1 MQLDNFTWSSE
12 MSTRLSAIRDAC
24 EKPPDMRTDENINVI
39 LDFVRDVKFFAKLS
53 PLQQRTLCRMMTI
66 ESFAPR
72 ENIFEI
78 GDVGDKFYIILTG
91 MVTVQVPSPDAP
103 CPNGVHSERCDCTNR
118 PLETGAFLEK
128 GQSFGELAL
137 QEDAPRSATIVTN
150 EATEVLVTTRADYEE
165 HAGERHRLFI
175 EQRSKFLRRC
185 PFISEALEL
194 GALTPKDV
202 SSIAGLLNEKSFN
215 GNEIIV
221 RQGEPVEHMIFVI
234 SGSLAMMKVIDL
246 DQVPSRRRPG
256 TSTKQ
261 VVETPQD
268 PREGSPKSSS
278 RKSSKAEVSKV
289 TSRTSSKSRRKA
301 TKDRCGDDDDEDST
315 TKDDAPVTFAKAR
328 LVLKHQE
335 REKRRLSLSPCLA
348 SADSKQPVRKSVMI
362 DETFNEIREG
372 PQLWAKV
379 RSICN
384 QATML
389 TRLSETYSEDHSRAP
404 VSSASID
411 RALATVVLKR
421 QQSREQAV
429 IEEVA
434 PPNQQ
439 EAPVP
444 SKPKRPQILRIGTI
458 GAYQYFGDKQVCN
471 GEGYPCSLVCDPI
484 AEVYTMSKHDILRR
498 LPKKLL
504 STLFNQENQVE
515 PNDSQLLDMFRQTER
530 WFAYRRNL
538 HGEAIMHKNQERS
551 RIYRASAIPAVDALA
566 NLEFLGVNPN
576 SEYAKRMLPPP
587 QVRGVHLTSK
597 DEELFSQTSAR
608 GLRRFEAVKRDRGLH
623 LALARAGRLRRTKV
637 GMAEEDLAADFFASF
652 SEEHDPMAI
661 RFDQHWSKLGRGSIA
676 LGLDID
682 LDSTPVD
689 VSRFQSHESKTRPGA
704 TKLAFS
710 SCSPPS
716 LMSSYADGFGVGSC
730 GSTSLGST
738 LRSFRSSDRPGTAAA
753 SVISDR
759 PPSSNNCRFSVPEN
773 LRSVSRGSFT
783 ERVRSV
789 RTG

>member
-1 MQLDNFTWSSE
+1 

-24 EKPPDMRTDENINVI
+24 ETPPDLRTDDTVNVI
-39 LDFVRDVKFFAKLS
+39 LDFVRDVKFFAKLN
-53 PLQQRTLCRMMTI
+53 PLQQRTLCKMMTI
-66 ESFAPR
+66 ETFVPR

-91 MVTVQVPSPDAP
+91 MVSVQVPSPDAP
-103 CPNGVHSERCDCTNR
+103 CPNAIHSERCDCPNR
-118 PLETGAFLEK
+118 PLETGALLEK

-165 HAGERHRLFI
+165 YAGERHRLFI
-175 EQRSKFLRRC
+175 EQRSNFLRRC
-185 PFISEALEL
+185 PIIADALEL
-194 GALTPKDV
+194 GALTSKDV
-202 SSIAGLLNEKSFN
+202 ASIAGLLNEKSFN

-234 SGSLAMMKVIDL
+234 SGSLAMMKVVDL
-246 DQVPSRRRPG
+246 DQLPSRRRPG

-261 VVETPQD
+261 IVETPQD
-268 PREGSPKSSS
+268 QWEGSPKSSS
-278 RKSSKAEVSKV
+278 RKSSKAGVSKV
-289 TSRTSSKSRRKA
+289 TSRPSSKSSRKS
-301 TKDRCGDDDDEDST
+301 TKDRNVEDDDEDST
-315 TKDDAPVTFAKAR
+315 TKDDTPVTFAKAR

-335 REKRRLSLSPCLA
+335 REKRRQSLTSALA
-348 SADSKQPVRKSVMI
+348 SADSKQPVRKSVII
-362 DETFNEIREG
+362 DETLNETH
-372 PQLWAKV
+372 LWAKV

-389 TRLSETYSEDHSRAP
+389 TRLSESYSEDHSRAP
-404 VSSASID
+404 LSSASID
-411 RALATVVLKR
+411 RAMATVALKR
-421 QQSREQAV
+421 RESREFAAA
-429 IEEVA
+429 EEVA
-434 PPNQQ
+434 QPSQQ
-439 EAPVP
+439 EVPVP

-458 GAYQYFGDKQVCN
+458 GAYQYFGDKQVCTN
-471 GEGYPCSLVCDPI
+471 EGYPCSLVCDPI

-504 STLFNQENQVE
+504 STLFNQENQIE

-538 HGEAIMHKNQERS
+538 YGEAIMHKKQEHS
-551 RIYRASAIPAVDALA
+551 RIYRASAVPAVDALA

-597 DEELFSQTSAR
+597 DEEFFSQMSAR
-608 GLRRFEAVKRDRGLH
+608 GLRRFEVVKRDPGLH
-623 LALARAGRLRRTKV
+623 MALARAGRLRRTKV
-637 GMAEEDLAADFFASF
+637 GMAEEDLAADFFACF

-661 RFDQHWSKLGRGSIA
+661 RFDQHWSKLGQGSIA

-682 LDSTPVD
+682 LDSTLAD
-689 VSRFQSHESKTRPGA
+689 VSKLQSHESKTKPGA
-704 TKLAFS
+704 TKVGSS

-716 LMSSYADGFGVGSC
+716 LMSSHASGFGVGSC

-738 LRSFRSSDRPGTAAA
+738 QTSFRSSDRPGTAAA
-753 SVISDR
+753 ASDR
-759 PPSSNNCRFSVPEN
+759 PPSSNKSRFSIPNHVRPA
-773 LRSVSRGSFT
+773 SRGSFT
-783 ERVRSV
+783 ARVRSV